1 MALSYLLFLVSH
13 VNIEH
18 LFTELGVFVDKLHSE
33 HPIKSFDCS
42 NSDLNDFLFDDA
54 LLYTKYRNYIT
65 YIIGNNDETIA
76 YYSLANDSLRL
87 SPQNDEE
94 LLEQL
99 MPIIEDAPD
108 EYVSDMINS
117 ASFPAV
123 KIGRLAVNHKYQK
136 LGIGTFILNA
146 IIDSFIGENKTGCQF
161 ITVESINTPGIN
173 HFYQR
178 NGFNYLTIADHV
190 SSVRQMYKCLL
201 PYIVT

>member
-1 MALSYLLFLVSH
+1 MIFYLTMPFYIQ
-13 VNIEH
+13 N
-18 LFTELGVFVDKLHSE
+18 TETTSLISLATTTKQS
-33 HPIKSFDCS
+33 PIT
-42 NSDLNDFLFDDA
+42 A
-54 LLYTKYRNYIT
+54 
-65 YIIGNNDETIA
+65 
-76 YYSLANDSLRL
+76 LANDSLRL

-161 ITVESINTPGIN
+161 ITVEAINTPGIN

-201 PYIVT
+201 PYIVA